1 MHIDDPAVEAR
12 ALDETEAAIREIA
25 QAGLNIGLK
34 RLQLVLMLRRVADEF
49 EPPKII
55 TPAPDTVQ

>member
-1 MHIDDPAVEAR
+1 MNINDPAIEAR
-12 ALDETEAAIREIA
+12 ALDETETAIREIA

-49 EPPKII
+49 EPPKLI
-55 TPAPDTVQ
+55 APSTATVQ